1 MAGVWSWGE
10 EPAAAPV
17 RVPARPHRSVE
28 DLLGQVWARRFLMLA
43 VFLGLLLVGLAA
55 VSQLKT
61 TYTAD
66 SSLLVRLG
74 QAYVYDPKVG
84 DAARGAAPTN
94 DEVIQSELEILGSSE
109 LKTRVIRDVGLARL
123 SPALAAMD
131 AKARTPEQHR
141 EAEGAAV
148 RLLDGGLKLKA
159 APDTSII
166 RLSFTHRDARTAAL
180 VLNTLVDEDLRYRQ
194 QVLNARDVGPLEAQR
209 RTLADELARV
219 DAQSTRFLTDNGIG
233 DFDAEKASLAQL
245 YGQLLAD
252 GASARASLSEAEG
265 RLGVTSALAARS
277 PSEIGLYRDLDHAP
291 ADQLAKLRTD
301 LNDLLARYRP
311 TSQPVRDKQAQVAAA
326 EALVRGGDALVV
338 GRRLGPNP
346 VLQTLQ
352 TERNTTAA
360 QASSMRARAGELQGE
375 LARVVARRQRLAQLE
390 PQWLDLQRQR
400 DVLTA
405 DVRTFTQR
413 VQDSRAQQALSA
425 AGDDGDVRVVQRA
438 YTPTR
443 GASLKAPA
451 LLAATAFAGFAAL
464 CAGLLAAFLS
474 RGFPSAG
481 AAERTLDMPVLAAVP
496 ARGRR
501 GAARA

>member
-1 MAGVWSWGE
+1 MAGVWSFGE
-10 EPAAAPV
+10 EPAVAPV
-17 RVPARPHRSVE
+17 RPPSRAHRSVE

-43 VFLGLLLVGLAA
+43 VFAALLVLGLAA
-55 VSQLKT
+55 ASQLKT
-61 TYTAD
+61 TYTAE

-74 QAYVYDPKVG
+74 QAYVYDPRVG
-84 DAARGAAPTN
+84 DAARGATPTN

-123 SPALAAMD
+123 SPALAAKD
-131 AKARTPEQHR
+131 AQARTPEAHR
-141 EAEGAAV
+141 DVEGAAV
-148 RLLDGGLKLKA
+148 RLIDQGLKLKA

-194 QVLNARDVGPLEAQR
+194 QVLTERDVGPLEAQR
-209 RTLADELARV
+209 QRFADELARV
-219 DAQSTRFLTDNGIG
+219 DGRITGFLTTNGVG

-277 PSEIGLYRDLDHAP
+277 PAEIGLYRDLDHAP
-291 ADQLAKLRTD
+291 GDALAKLRVD
-301 LNDLLARYRP
+301 LNDLLARYKP
-311 TSQPVRDKQAQVAAA
+311 TAQPVRDKLAQVNAA
-326 EALVRGGDALVV
+326 EALVGQGDGLVV

-346 VLQTLQ
+346 VYQSLQTD
-352 TERNTTAA
+352 RNTTAA
-360 QASSMRARAGELQGE
+360 QASSMRARAAELAGE
-375 LARVVARRQRLAQLE
+375 LARVVARRQRLAELE

-413 VQDSRAQQALSA
+413 VQDSRAQQALA
-425 AGDDGDVRVVQRA
+425 ATGDDGDVRVVQRA

-443 GASLKAPA
+443 GASLKSPA
-451 LLAATAFAGFAAL
+451 VLAAGAFAAFAAA

-481 AAERTLDMPVLAAVP
+481 AAERTLDMPVLATVP
-496 ARGRR
+496 AR
-501 GAARA
+501 ARA